1 MQNSKI
7 RIVIKN
13 YIKNNN
19 KEYILATLLF
29 LIGLFTGVLIIN
41 NLSDNDITNIETY
54 INNFFINFKSTENI
68 DKLQLI
74 STSIKN
80 NVFLALIIWGA
91 GTTIIGIPIV
101 LIVILYRGII
111 LGYTISA
118 FSIVLGTYKGL
129 LFCLITIFLQ
139 NILFIPAILTLG
151 VSSIKL
157 YKSIIK
163 DRRRENIKVGVIRH
177 TIIALLMTII
187 LILSSVFENV
197 VPLGILKKFI
207 IFFSRKNKKT
217 IYFFKIV

>member
-41 NLSDNDITNIETY
+41 NLSDNDITNIESY

-197 VPLGILKKFI
+197 VSLGILKKFI
-207 IFFSRKNKKT
+207 IFF
-217 IYFFKIV
+217 

>member
-197 VPLGILKKFI
+197 VSLGILKKFI
-207 IFFSRKNKKT
+207 IFF
-217 IYFFKIV
+217 

>member
-68 DKLQLI
+68 DILQFI

-197 VPLGILKKFI
+197 VSLGILKKFI
-207 IFFSRKNKKT
+207 IFF
-217 IYFFKIV
+217 

>member
-13 YIKNNN
+13 YIRNNN

-54 INNFFINFKSTENI
+54 INNFLINFKSTENI

-80 NVFLALIIWGA
+80 NVFLALVIWGA

-129 LFCLITIFLQ
+129 LFCLITMFLQ

-197 VPLGILKKFI
+197 VSLGILKKFI
-207 IFFSRKNKKT
+207 IFF
-217 IYFFKIV
+217 

>member
-139 NILFIPAILTLG
+139 NILFIPAVLSLG

-163 DRRRENIKVGVIRH
+163 DKRRENIKIEIIRH
-177 TIIALLMTII
+177 TALSIIM
-187 LILSSVFENV
+187 LILLIVSSVVENV
-197 VPLGILKKFI
+197 ISISLLKNFI
-207 IFFSRKNKKT
+207 K
-217 IYFFKIV
+217 YF

>member
-177 TIIALLMTII
+177 TIIALLMSII

-197 VPLGILKKFI
+197 VSLGILKKFI
-207 IFFSRKNKKT
+207 IFF
-217 IYFFKIV
+217 

>member
-118 FSIVLGTYKGL
+118 FSIVLGKYKGL

-197 VPLGILKKFI
+197 VSLGILKKFI
-207 IFFSRKNKKT
+207 IFF
-217 IYFFKIV
+217 